1 MWLETENKQ
10 VRKSIINEQKKESK
24 ILEQVTE

>member
-10 VRKSIINEQKKESK
+10 VRKSIINEQKKESN